1 MTRPRYEHVLE
12 VPEGIAWT
20 TTPETANRDVQI
32 AYGNGAELG
41 APWKRIQNRVT
52 GATTFFRLAAEQ
64 DEDGRAGARAFEA
77 TKHHDAEQINAK
89 RRPRCACGKVR
100 RQRATH
106 CQDCLDRIEAERIKM
121 EPPAR
126 WSKDWRRDGWLCVF
140 HRGLVYLRR
149 RGEPGGEIHATDVDA
164 GRWAYAL
171 SPAAFPWQTLRGT
184 AAREAAD
191 LLDRVER
198 DCYCSSFP
206 STGCDFC
213 NGTRLPDGA
222 KEI

>member
-32 AYGNGAELG
+32 AYGDGAELG
-41 APWKRIQNRVT
+41 APWKRVQNRVT
-52 GATTFFRLAAEQ
+52 GATTFLRLAAEQ
-64 DEDGRAGARAFEA
+64 EEDGRAGARAFEA
-77 TKHHDAEQINAK
+77 TKHHDAEQLNAK

-106 CQDCLDRIEAERIKM
+106 CQGCLDRIEAERIKM

-140 HRGLVYLRR
+140 RDGRVYLKGRDGIFIHTAPVGQ
-149 RGEPGGEIHATDVDA
+149 GE
-164 GRWAYAL
+164 WAYATKL
-171 SPAAFPWQTLRGT
+171 ESPPWRQLRGD
-184 AAREAAD
+184 ED
-191 LLDRVER
+191 VRVRAFLKLVQR

-206 STGCDFC
+206 DTGCDFC